1 MFWPFEC
8 VWPFSPET
16 MRKLCLSTKFR
27 HQKIRGKYCILRSDF
42 KCISKVFSTIYHKAV
57 TSNRHNLFCEK
68 VHFQKNYRSIA
79 RNSANRRILNI
90 CFSRWVKSSSWTKF
104 LRSMLSAVNEHW
116 YWEQFLQTESMHK
129 LLRLIKKAFG

>member
-57 TSNRHNLFCEK
+57 TSNRHYSAKKFTFRKITGPLHVTLLTGESLIY
-68 VHFQKNYRSIA
+68 VFQDGLRVALGQSSCDQCFLLSMNTGTGNNFYK
-79 RNSANRRILNI
+79 RNQCISYY
-90 CFSRWVKSSSWTKF
+90 V
-104 LRSMLSAVNEHW
+104 
-116 YWEQFLQTESMHK
+116 
-129 LLRLIKKAFG
+129 